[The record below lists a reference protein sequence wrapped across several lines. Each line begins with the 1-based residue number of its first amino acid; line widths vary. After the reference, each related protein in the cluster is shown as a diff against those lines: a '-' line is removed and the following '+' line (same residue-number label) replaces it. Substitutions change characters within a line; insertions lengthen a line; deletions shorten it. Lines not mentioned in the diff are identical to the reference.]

1 MHEGRIF
8 YDSVRSDGREY
19 SAYALR
25 PAKALNED
33 SWNRAR
39 LIRPALIREG
49 GSVEYL
55 DSFGAV
61 VHDGRLCVLIERS
74 ATGEPLAEL
83 SLHRLG
89 QALAALA
96 SAYAGGSLDPTDLD
110 LNSLRSRGEAF
121 VVLTGRA
128 GFTASARSRD
138 AARSSTETN
147 GALACLREQRQSIA
161 SLVRA
166 RLGLDAAGRFVPR
179 VQADGQLLAPALRAF
194 LTDRTAGTI
203 ASRRDGAIRREL
215 SLWAE
220 AAEAIVA
227 PPQSHALSAVSLS
240 TARAKDA
247 IELCLSRAKDW
258 AGRRRLGL
266 AAAALTLALVAA
278 VAGPMAWRHFGP
290 PLSAGLSAEELAE
303 RYLGAL
309 SNLDLSFIDS
319 VLRPPASLPYPHD
332 LYALAAMS
340 AVRRG
345 MQESPL
351 WEIKDAAVANFVLE
365 SGGRASAELRYVLR
379 AGEEGFERRDL
390 ISMALYRG
398 HWVVVGHETL
408 EAAPRATEP

>member
-8 YDSVRSDGREY
+8 YDSVRSDGCEY

-25 PAKALNED
+25 PAKALNEE
-33 SWNRAR
+33 SWNKAK
-39 LIRPALIREG
+39 LVRPALIREG
-49 GSVEYL
+49 GTVEFL
-55 DSFGAV
+55 DSLGAA

-74 ATGEPLAEL
+74 AGSEPLAEL
-83 SLHRLG
+83 SLQGLG

-96 SAYAGGSLDPTDLD
+96 AAYEGGALDPTDVD
-110 LNSLRSRGEAF
+110 LNSLRRRGEAF

-128 GFTASARSRD
+128 GFTAPAPSRD
-138 AARSSTETN
+138 AARSSAETN
-147 GALACLREQRQSIA
+147 GAIANLREQRQAIS
-161 SLVRA
+161 SLLRA
-166 RLGLDAAGRFVPR
+166 RLGLDAADGFVPR
-179 VQADGQLLAPALRAF
+179 VQADGRRLAPALRSF
-194 LTDRTAGTI
+194 LMGKAG
-203 ASRRDGAIRREL
+203 RREL

-220 AAEAIVA
+220 AAEAVA
-227 PPQSHALSAVSLS
+227 GGAYFIDGSARNL
-240 TARAKDA
+240 AAERAKDA
-247 IELCLSRAKDW
+247 IESRLSRAKDW

-309 SNLDLSFIDS
+309 SSLDLSFIDS

-351 WEIKDAAVANFVLE
+351 WEIKDASVANFVLE
-365 SGGRASAELRYVLR
+365 NEGRASAELRYELQ
-379 AGEEGFERRDL
+379 AGDEGFKRRDL

-398 HWVVVGHETL
+398 HWVVIGHKEL
-408 EAAPRATEP
+408 EATPRAIVP